1 MKRKHYTVPATDIV
15 VLTTTD
21 KLMQVDIDLNNSVPK
36 ANPKEEELNS
46 NFSTWDDLEGTS
58 LQRHHGL
65 WDE

>member
-46 NFSTWDDLEGTS
+46 NFSTWDDLEDTS
-58 LQRHHGL
+58 LQRHNDL